1 MVCMVGG
8 PRNPGGSFPAVF
20 KGFGVGNATEEPV
33 LDLLNTLYREGR
45 HRPGKGLN
53 QCYALANAAYLLGA
67 QHRPAHMVRAAIDT
81 LRAAFEN

>member
-1 MVCMVGG
+1 M
-8 PRNPGGSFPAVF
+8 
-20 KGFGVGNATEEPV
+20 